1 MTDRENARA
10 VKIHDYYKGA
20 RYVGKPDV
28 PYERVMLLADMAVR
42 GVMPDGTF
50 GDDDCVLWE
59 EFSFLFRNKRC
70 KAIVADF

>member
-10 VKIHDYYKGA
+10 TKIHDYYKNA
-20 RYVGKPDV
+20 RYVGEPNV
-28 PYERVMLLADMAVR
+28 PYERIMLLADMAARDV
-42 GVMPDGTF
+42 VPDGTF
-50 GDDDCVLWE
+50 GDDDCILWE